1 MCDNTVCSIAL
12 VMFSINLLK
21 VCIFKGFK
29 ACRRKVPSG
38 YSVSETTSEYDG
50 DVNFSSSLNEE
61 GNSTEIQDKDETS
74 KQLKHS
80 VKIDND
86 ISKFLMKRKKYSV
99 ELKNKVSRLGAEVR
113 VTRGFIIITK
123 NEENVI
129 ANWEKRCNDA
139 VTVFCSRFQKEQFLV
154 DREIKDSISEALLT
168 LQETVSTLGA
178 ACWIDKDNQDL
189 ILVSLKVKMSDAV
202 QKVREFLMKI
212 RMFAKRCFDL
222 DESIHG
228 LVEKNLQTLKDALK
242 SCKIT
247 LTKKSLEVVC
257 VRNEVDTV
265 NKNVENFLQ
274 RLKNNKEG
282 SGNSSH
288 CNWASYKISFFS

>member
-1 MCDNTVCSIAL
+1 MEIKQ
-12 VMFSINLLK
+12 FSTAVYLLR

-29 ACRRKVPSG
+29 ACRRKIPSG
-38 YSVSETTSEYDG
+38 HSVSETTSECEFDG
-50 DVNFSSSLNEE
+50 DVIFSSSLNEE
-61 GNSTEIQDKDETS
+61 EISTEIQDKDEAS

-86 ISKFLMKRKKYSV
+86 ISKFLMKRKKYSA
-99 ELKNKVSRLGAEVR
+99 ELKDEVSRLGAEVH

-123 NEENVI
+123 NEETVL
-129 ANWEKRCNDA
+129 ANWEKQCNDE
-139 VTVFCSRFQKEQFLV
+139 VNQFCSRFQKERFVV

-178 ACWIDKDNQDL
+178 ACWIDKDNQGL

-202 QKVREFLMKI
+202 QKVNEFLIKI
-212 RMFAKRCFDL
+212 RMFARRCFDL
-222 DESIHG
+222 EESIHG

-282 SGNSSH
+282 SGDSSYSY
-288 CNWASYKISFFS
+288 WASYKFSFFYQ